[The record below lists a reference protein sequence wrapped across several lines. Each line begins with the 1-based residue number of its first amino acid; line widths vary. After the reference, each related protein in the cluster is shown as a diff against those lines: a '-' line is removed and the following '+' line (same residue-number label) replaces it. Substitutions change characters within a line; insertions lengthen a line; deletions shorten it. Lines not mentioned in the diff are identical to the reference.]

1 MPPRPLTVLD
11 RRSLLKALSL
21 APAFAVTLPARA
33 RAEAQEA
40 GLITPDVCLL
50 QPEVTEGPYY
60 LDESLIRQDIT
71 EGRPGLPLV
80 LRLQVVTA
88 DCRPVPGARVDVWH
102 CDAGG
107 AYSGV
112 EGNGGTFLRGTQE
125 TGTDGVAG
133 FRTIFPGW
141 YRGRVTHVHYKV
153 FLDTRTVL
161 TGQVFF
167 DDALAETIHS
177 EHPAYEA
184 RGPQDTPLGRDGIAR
199 RAGSGA
205 MARVEMDAPD
215 GEAVAALVIG
225 IDADRPAGGLLE
237 RLFGRG

>member
-1 MPPRPLTVLD
+1 MPRPLTVLD

-21 APAFAVTLPARA
+21 APALAVAVPARA

-40 GLITPDVCLL
+40 GLIAPEVCLL

-60 LDESLIRQDIT
+60 LEEDLIRQDIA

-88 DCRPVPGARVDVWH
+88 DCRPVPAARVDVWH
-102 CDAGG
+102 CDAAG

-112 EGNGGTFLRGTQE
+112 EGAGGTFLRGTQE
-125 TGTDGVAG
+125 TGAEGVAE

-153 FLDTRTVL
+153 FLDARTVL

-199 RAGSGA
+199 QAGAGA
-205 MARVEMDAPD
+205 VARVEMDAPD

-237 RLFGRG
+237 RLFGQG